1 MASGFVCPPVTGG
14 PACTGAEDTA
24 VTTAYNA
31 IFNSVGDA
39 FSTAESLTPT
49 PGDTFAALTSQT
61 FLANTVSLFT
71 GDVTTTTGTNL
82 IFNAGG
88 DPNAVFVI
96 QIDGAFSVIGA
107 MTFQLEG
114 GALAS
119 NIFWIVEGGAA
130 TISVGTSGP
139 ITFDGDILAATA
151 FTMSAS
157 GQTGGSGVLAGTIN
171 GCVFTDT
178 GENTLA
184 GETDVNGC
192 LATGSPEPGTA
203 GLAGLGCVLGILV
216 WRRVRP

>member
-1 MASGFVCPPVTGG
+1 MPEAT
-14 PACTGAEDTA
+14 
-24 VTTAYNA
+24 
-31 IFNSVGDA
+31 
-39 FSTAESLTPT
+39 
-49 PGDTFAALTSQT
+49 
-61 FLANTVSLFT
+61 
-71 GDVTTTTGTNL
+71 
-82 IFNAGG
+82 
-88 DPNAVFVI
+88 PNAVFVI

-203 GLAGLGCVLGILV
+203 GTGGALVACWASWCGEESAPESRVSDQDRMTGPVHGLRGKPALSDNNG
-216 WRRVRP
+216 R